1 MRSRLAAAL
10 RHPASA
16 VGVALTTASG
26 FLFLILLS
34 IQALGFLENPYTGI
48 LVFLIVPALFLLG
61 LLLIPI
67 GLRLERRRERT
78 GVTAPAWPRIDLN
91 DPAQRHA
98 LLIVAAL
105 TLANV
110 VILSVASYGAV
121 EYSESQQF
129 CGQACHAVM
138 EPESTAHQSGPHARV
153 HCVACHVGPGPGGF
167 IAAKLNG
174 TRQLWLASTGT
185 FSRPIPTPLESMPDV
200 RMSCEQCHW
209 PDRFVG
215 DKVKVLYEHAND
227 EANTETKT
235 TVRLHVGGPVS
246 GSGSGSGIHWHMN
259 RANEIEY
266 VALDEKREQ
275 IPYVRVA
282 TPDGRVREYF
292 AEGVTAAEVAGKP
305 RRRMNCLDCHNRP
318 AHRFESS
325 PERAVDAAIG
335 EGRISAKIPFIRRDA
350 VRALMAPYASHEV
363 GVTEIERTL
372 RDAANARLPHAFE
385 EADLR
390 QAIGVTQAIYRSNVF
405 PSMKVGWGTYPN
417 QIGHTVS
424 TGCFRCHDENHKTT
438 TGAAISQDCEL
449 CHSFE

>member
-1 MRSRLAAAL
+1 V
-10 RHPASA
+10 AS
-16 VGVALTTASG
+16 
-26 FLFLILLS
+26 
-34 IQALGFLENPYTGI
+34 
-48 LVFLIVPALFLLG
+48 
-61 LLLIPI
+61 
-67 GLRLERRRERT
+67 
-78 GVTAPAWPRIDLN
+78 
-91 DPAQRHA
+91 
-98 LLIVAAL
+98 L

-110 VILSVASYGAV
+110 AILSVASYGAV

-138 EPESTAHQSGPHARV
+138 EPEFTAHQSGPHAQV
-153 HCVACHVGPGPGGF
+153 HCVACHVGPGAGGF
-167 IAAKLNG
+167 ISAKLNG

-185 FSRPIPTPLESMPDV
+185 FNRPIPTPIESMPDV
-200 RMSCEQCHW
+200 RTSCEQCHW

-246 GSGSGSGIHWHMN
+246 GSGSGTGIHWHMN

-292 AEGVTAAEVAGKP
+292 AEGVAAADLAGKP
-305 RRRMNCLDCHNRP
+305 RRRMDCLDCHNRP
-318 AHRFESS
+318 AHRFGAS

-335 EGRISAKIPFIRRDA
+335 EGRISGKIPFIRRDA

-363 GVTEIERTL
+363 AVPEIERAL
-372 RDAANARLPHAFE
+372 RDAVNARLPHAFE

-390 QAIGVTQAIYRSNVF
+390 RAIGVTQAIYRSSVF

-438 TGAAISQDCEL
+438 DGAAISQDCEL